1 MIEQLLVK
9 NFPVIKH
16 QFTKKVYLYFGVVF
30 FLFNYYLY
38 SKNFNVLIAFIAL
51 IIIGYI
57 LNRENNRI
65 LEEEN
70 IDFEKLEDMM
80 EVLIPKANLSLS
92 SNLNKNVRNYLYV
105 DLNVLQLLYKM
116 RAFRLKSNKMF
127 NETVNKVSEF
137 LGIYEKIKES
147 KRVLNSDLQLL
158 ASVKKQALNNFH
170 SIVFRITEIIE
181 IQRHNEFRYLLEE
194 KLNALFLE
202 CVELS
207 SGHINLNSFA
217 YDMNFNKYYDVY

>member
-1 MIEQLLVK
+1 
-9 NFPVIKH
+9 
-16 QFTKKVYLYFGVVF
+16 
-30 FLFNYYLY
+30 
-38 SKNFNVLIAFIAL
+38 
-51 IIIGYI
+51 
-57 LNRENNRI
+57 
-65 LEEEN
+65 
-70 IDFEKLEDMM
+70 MM

>member
-9 NFPVIKH
+9 NFPIIKH
-16 QFTKKVYLYFGVVF
+16 QFTKKVYFYFGFVF

-38 SKNFNVLIAFIAL
+38 SKNFYAL
-51 IIIGYI
+51 ITFLALIVIGYI
-57 LNRENNRI
+57 LNRENDRI
-65 LEEEN
+65 LQEEN
-70 IDFEKLEDMM
+70 IDFEKLEHMM
-80 EVLIPKANLSLS
+80 EILIPKVNLTMS
-92 SNLNKNVRNYLYV
+92 SNLNKNVKNYLYV

-147 KRVLNSDLQLL
+147 KRVLNSDLQQL
-158 ASVKKQALNNFH
+158 ALVKKQALNNFH
-170 SIVFRITEIIE
+170 SIVFRITDFME
-181 IQRHNEFRYLLEE
+181 IQRHNEFRYFLEE
-194 KLNALFLE
+194 KLNTLFLE

-207 SGHINLNSFA
+207 AGHINLNSFA